1 MWYNNYIKLKGE
13 MFMKIKSIVAYEI
26 IDSRGNPTVEC
37 EVTLIDGT
45 TARACVP
52 SGASTGEREAL
63 ELRDGGTR
71 FHGKGV
77 IKACENV
84 NKIIAKK
91 LVGMDASKQSLIDQT
106 MIDLDGTEFKTKLG
120 ANAMLSVSLA
130 VARANAKSKNKELY
144 QTLGKGATLP
154 LPMMNIING
163 GAHADSN
170 VDFQE
175 YMIVPIGAKTF
186 KQAMQFAS
194 ETFMELKK
202 VLKQKGYSTGVGD
215 EGGFAPNFKNNTE
228 PLDAIV
234 LAITNAGYIP
244 GKDIAIALDVASS
257 EFYNKETKKY
267 ELTKSKGGSL
277 TSNEMIKWYSKLIKD
292 YPIISIEDP
301 LSENDWNGW
310 IKITEKLGKTIQL
323 VGDDVFVTNPKI
335 FKEGIEK
342 GVANAILIK
351 LNQIGTLTET
361 LDTIR
366 LAKEN
371 GYNTIISH
379 RSGETED
386 TFIADLSVAMDAG
399 QIKTGSICRTDRV
412 CKYNQLIRIERKL
425 KQKAKFNTKI

>member
-13 MFMKIKSIVAYEI
+13 IFMKIKSIVAYEI

-77 IKACENV
+77 TKACENV

-91 LVGMDASKQSLIDQT
+91 LVGMDASKQIDQT
-106 MIDLDGTEFKTKLG
+106 MIDLDGTEFKSKLG

-144 QTLGKGATLP
+144 QTLGKGTTLP

-257 EFYNKETKKY
+257 EFYNKETKK
-267 ELTKSKGGSL
+267 
-277 TSNEMIKWYSKLIKD
+277 
-292 YPIISIEDP
+292 
-301 LSENDWNGW
+301 
-310 IKITEKLGKTIQL
+310 
-323 VGDDVFVTNPKI
+323 V
-335 FKEGIEK
+335 
-342 GVANAILIK
+342 
-351 LNQIGTLTET
+351 
-361 LDTIR
+361 
-366 LAKEN
+366 
-371 GYNTIISH
+371 
-379 RSGETED
+379 
-386 TFIADLSVAMDAG
+386 
-399 QIKTGSICRTDRV
+399 RT
-412 CKYNQLIRIERKL
+412 Y
-425 KQKAKFNTKI
+425 